1 MHTCLREKYDKLT
14 DACRKEELKL
24 AILQSQNTELMP
36 NLAAACKVLL
46 LTMHKKKTAATLSSA
61 WTLTC

>member
-1 MHTCLREKYDKLT
+1 MRAGEGRVHTCLREKYDKLT

-36 NLAAACKVLL
+36 NLASACKVPL
-46 LTMHKKKTAATLSSA
+46 
-61 WTLTC
+61 TLTQTPVYRATP